1 MYKATY
7 GTRSKEILSKDNPL
21 RLNDEEVDELGDIT
35 HEGVQGLLADSVVF
49 SWANLRG
56 ESSREESLASSFSCN
71 SDS

>member
-35 HEGVQGLLADSVVF
+35 HE
-49 SWANLRG
+49 
-56 ESSREESLASSFSCN
+56 
-71 SDS
+71 